1 MLKCHYRALEK
12 CLELYRQGHVTP
24 IRPLLTYG
32 AQDAT
37 EAFRV
42 LQNRDHIGKVILKMS
57 RDDSILSDVRSAST
71 LALDPGG
78 SYLLAGGLGGLGKA
92 IATWMVEHGARSLIF
107 LSRSAGLNESDQ
119 AFFEELKSMGCVISA
134 VAGMT
139 QQMEDVIKAISSAPG
154 PIKGV
159 IQLAM
164 VLRVSHL
171 CPKSRR
177 VILLIQNIGQAN
189 RQHEPRRLGH
199 SELAESRRYLEPP
212 QRPGGPT
219 SRFLLHV

>member
-1 MLKCHYRALEK
+1 M
-12 CLELYRQGHVTP
+12 TP
-24 IRPLLTYG
+24 IRPLLTYE

-57 RDDSILSDVRSAST
+57 RDDSVLSDVRSAGT
-71 LALDPGG
+71 LALNPRG
-78 SYLLAGGLGGLGKA
+78 SYLLAGGLGGLGRS

-107 LSRSAGLNESDQ
+107 LSPSAGLNKSEQ
-119 AFFEELKSMGCVISA
+119 AFFEELQSMGCVVSA

-139 QQMEDVIKAISSAPG
+139 QNLEDVIKAISSAPG

-164 VLRVSHL
+164 VLKVCHL
-171 CPKSRR
+171 FPKIRR
-177 VILLIQNIGQAN
+177 VASLTQI
-189 RQHEPRRLGH
+189 
-199 SELAESRRYLEPP
+199 
-212 QRPGGPT
+212 
-219 SRFLLHV
+219 